1 MVKLSS
7 VLPTLKSGVNKLPN
21 MKMPSTASLSNAKKA
36 IGVGTITTALFCVPD
51 FLSVPGAFSMKY
63 DSDGEKVEGT
73 NWKSGFKQLGKSAI
87 KCASYLAIPT
97 AILGMAAGAGPVL
110 AGLAVA
116 GSLGSTFALGS
127 ILEEFLP
134 EEQTLV
140 AEACKKKGISFDGV
154 A

>member
-1 MVKLSS
+1 
-7 VLPTLKSGVNKLPN
+7 
-21 MKMPSTASLSNAKKA
+21 
-36 IGVGTITTALFCVPD
+36 
-51 FLSVPGAFSMKY
+51 MKY

-127 ILEEFLP
+127 MLEEFLP

-140 AEACKKKGISFDGV
+140 AEACKKKGISLDGV